1 MPRQQTK
8 AMILAGIAVSAASL
22 SAGPA
27 LADAID
33 GDWCNGTAH
42 FVIEGESIV
51 TPGRNKVQGRYFRY
65 RFAYV
70 VPANEPGAGSEV
82 TMVMIRGQEL
92 VQLSRAG
99 QSGEPE
105 VWRRCKPIS

>member
-1 MPRQQTK
+1 MSTSSLRRQ
-8 AMILAGIAVSAASL
+8 IIAVVALGAIAL

-33 GDWCNGTAH
+33 GDWCFSSHHMNIDGST
-42 FVIEGESIV
+42 IV
-51 TPGRNKVQGRYFRY
+51 TPARNKIQGQYGRY

-70 VPANEPGAGSEV
+70 VPAGEAGAGSEI
-82 TMVMIRGQEL
+82 TMVMIRGQEIVHL
-92 VQLSRAG
+92 TRPG
-99 QSGEPE
+99 QTGGPE

>member
-1 MPRQQTK
+1 MRQQTR
-8 AMILAGIAVSAASL
+8 AVILTGIALSAASL
-22 SAGPA
+22 FAAPA
-27 LADAID
+27 RADAID
-33 GDWCNGTAH
+33 GDWCNGARH

-82 TMVMIRGQEL
+82 TMVMVRGQEL

-99 QSGEPE
+99 QTGEPE